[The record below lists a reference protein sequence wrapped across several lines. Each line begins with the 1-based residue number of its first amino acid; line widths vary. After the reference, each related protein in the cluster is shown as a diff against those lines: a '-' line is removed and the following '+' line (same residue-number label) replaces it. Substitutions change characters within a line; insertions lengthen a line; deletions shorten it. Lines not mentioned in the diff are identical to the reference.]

1 LGAAVIRCR
10 ESDKDQIKIDNRA
23 ANKLQRSSLKMSENT
38 KTEKIV
44 GVKGMNDILPAD
56 APLWELFENT
66 VQTVLKSYGFQQIR
80 TPIVEPTALFA
91 RGLGEVTDIVEKEM
105 YSFTD
110 SMNGDHLTLRPES
123 TAGVV
128 RAALEHN
135 LTYDGPKRLWYAGPM
150 FRHERPQRGR
160 YRQFHQIGAEA
171 IGFTGPDI
179 DAELIM
185 LCQRLW
191 DDLGLDNI
199 KLELNSI
206 GNADERHRHRTDLV
220 AYFEKHAEL
229 LDADA
234 KRRLHSNPLR
244 ILDTK
249 NPAMQ
254 QMVNAAP
261 KLLDYLDPES
271 LAHFEGVQKILRH
284 NNIPFTINP
293 RLVRGMDY
301 YNRTV
306 FEWVTDQ
313 LGAQGTV
320 CGGGRYDPLVEM
332 FGGKPTPACGFAIG
346 VERVLDLMKAS
357 GERFAPNQCDVY
369 LVHQGDAAQLQAF
382 VLAER
387 LRDAGLDVVLHCA
400 SAGAGSSFK
409 SQMKRADASGAAF
422 AVIIGED
429 EIAKNVA
436 AVKSLR
442 SDDAEN
448 NQATVPFDGVTNYV
462 VDQIVGAD
470 EHDHSE
476 NIHYHH

>member
-1 LGAAVIRCR
+1 
-10 ESDKDQIKIDNRA
+10 
-23 ANKLQRSSLKMSENT
+23 MSEN
-38 KTEKIV
+38 KKVEKIV

-66 VQTVLKSYGFQQIR
+66 VQSVLKSYGFQQIR

-105 YSFTD
+105 YSFAD
-110 SMNGDHLTLRPES
+110 AMNGDHLTLRPES
-123 TAGVV
+123 TASVV
-128 RAALEHN
+128 RAVLEHN
-135 LTYDGPKRLWYAGPM
+135 LTYDGPKRLWYTGPM

-160 YRQFHQIGAEA
+160 YRQFHQVGAEA
-171 IGFTGPDI
+171 IGFAGPDI

-185 LCQRLW
+185 MCQRLW

-206 GNADERHRHRTDLV
+206 GNAEERNRHRVDLI
-220 AYFEKHAEL
+220 AYFEQYKTL

-234 KRRLHSNPLR
+234 QRRLHSNPLR

-249 NPAMQ
+249 NPLMQ
-254 QMVNAAP
+254 EIVNAAP
-261 KLLDYLDPES
+261 KLLDYLGNES
-271 LAHFEGVQKILRH
+271 RAHFEGLQTILR
-284 NNIPFTINP
+284 NNNVPFSINP

-313 LGAQGTV
+313 LGSQGTV
-320 CGGGRYDPLVEM
+320 CGGGRYDPLIEL

-346 VERVLDLMKAS
+346 VERLLELMKAT
-357 GERFAPNQCDVY
+357 GEQFSSNQCDVY
-369 LVHQGDAAQLQAF
+369 IVHQGEGAQLQAF

-387 LRDAGLDVVLHCA
+387 LRDAGLDVVLHC
-400 SAGAGSSFK
+400 GSSATGNSFK
-409 SQMKRADASGAAF
+409 AQMKRADASGAAF

-429 EIAKNVA
+429 EATNQ
-436 AVKSLR
+436 
-442 SDDAEN
+442 
-448 NQATVPFDGVTNYV
+448 QATIKSMRSGNMNSHQVTLAMDKV
-462 VDQIVGAD
+462 IDHIVDQIVSPD
-470 EHDHSE
+470 EQDHSGHV
-476 NIHYHH
+476 HYHH